1 MAGEEEMVG
10 AGTVGTGEA
19 FVIVKMFEAE
29 FSLVV
34 VVGTASIR
42 DRLLGMFSF
51 TSDLSAAS
59 ACFADVC
66 MLVSSSAWGDADK
79 LVLLDVFM
87 AFLGETS
94 TQMKFLKFKR
104 KDCWTHYMSVNFI
117 WKKT

>member
-1 MAGEEEMVG
+1 MVKLMAVGKDIMAGEEEMVG

-66 MLVSSSAWGDADK
+66 MLVSSSA
-79 LVLLDVFM
+79 
-87 AFLGETS
+87 
-94 TQMKFLKFKR
+94 
-104 KDCWTHYMSVNFI
+104 
-117 WKKT
+117 